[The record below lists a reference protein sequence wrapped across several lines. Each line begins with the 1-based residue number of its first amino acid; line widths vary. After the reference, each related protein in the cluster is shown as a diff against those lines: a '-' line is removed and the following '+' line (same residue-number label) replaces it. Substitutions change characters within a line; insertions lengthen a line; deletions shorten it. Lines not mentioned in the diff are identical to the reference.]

1 MLNILSHFPADSD
14 PRPEQIKIL
23 TGIENAISEG
33 KKFIIVQAPTGAGKS
48 HIAATIAS
56 MSRPPNAAIVD
67 AIDSYDVYRQ
77 SAIDGK
83 YLYEDEFKELPSY
96 GVAVTTVTK
105 SLQQQYATL
114 FPSAAVLK
122 GKQNYVCAIDEDF
135 DCDLAPCMLTP
146 KLLAECKYE
155 NRCPMLNA
163 RRAAMKAKFG
173 VFNYSSLLTLPD
185 FLKRRQFFVC
195 DEASELEDELVKYFS
210 CNIEYA
216 KFKLSDLNM
225 ERLQSNLNGDAY
237 RWLTDLV
244 VALRDKI
251 KDCEQEIQKNKK
263 NKRVLIGQMMKYR
276 FYKNLA
282 EKSES
287 VLTNWYKAEYVT
299 EITKDSAS
307 FTPLYVN
314 MLAQDFFKWSDTVIL
329 MSGTIIDHETYAQTL
344 GIKKD
349 EYAYIEVDSAFDPE
363 KSPIYC
369 DANFK
374 INYKNMDT
382 ALPQLVD
389 KALKICD
396 HFKTDK
402 GIIHTHTFKITEA
415 LVKKTKGQARYLIR
429 ESGITN
435 ETLLSEHYMREDGTV
450 LISPSLGY
458 GTDLKDDFGRFSI
471 IMKTPYLPLG
481 SERIKRLASKNQQ
494 WYEMKALVSLVQM
507 CGRTTRSIDDHSDTF
522 ILDGTAI
529 DLIKR
534 NKNKMP
540 KYFMKRLH

>member
-1 MLNILSHFPADSD
+1 MINLLSHFPADSE

-23 TGIENAISEG
+23 VDIEAAIKDG

-56 MSRPPNAAIVD
+56 VSRPPDASIVNAV
-67 AIDSYDVYRQ
+67 DSYEVYRQ
-77 SAIDGK
+77 GMDGK
-83 YLYEDEFKELPSY
+83 YMYEDEFNALPSF
-96 GVAVTTVTK
+96 GVAVATVTK
-105 SLQQQYATL
+105 SLQQQYQTL
-114 FPSAAVLK
+114 FSSAAVMK
-122 GKQNYVCAIDEDF
+122 GKQNYVCAVDDDF

-146 KLLAECKYE
+146 KLLTECKIA

-163 RRAAMKAKFG
+163 RRTAMKAKFG

-185 FLKRRQFFVC
+185 FLKRRQFFIC
-195 DEASELEDELVKYFS
+195 DEASELEDELVKHYS
-210 CNIEYA
+210 CSIEYS
-216 KFKLSDLNM
+216 KFKLSELNM
-225 ERLQSNLNGDAY
+225 EKLQSNLNGDAY

-244 VALRDKI
+244 VALKEKI
-251 KDCEQEIQKNKK
+251 KECEQEIQKNKK
-263 NKRVLIGQMMKYR
+263 NKRILIGQLMKYR

-282 EKSES
+282 EKGEA

-299 EITKDSAS
+299 EITKDTAT

-314 MLAQDFFKWSDTVIL
+314 MLAQDFFKWGETVIL

-349 EYAYIEVDSAFDPE
+349 EYTYIEVDSAFDPE

-382 ALPQLVD
+382 ALPVLVD
-389 KALKICD
+389 KVVKICE
-396 HFKTDK
+396 HFKNDK
-402 GIIHTHTFKITEA
+402 GIIHTHTFKITDA
-415 LVKKTKGQARYLIR
+415 LVKKIKGQSRFLIR
-429 ESGITN
+429 EAGVTN
-435 ETLLSEHYMREDGTV
+435 EALLTEHYMREDSTV

-481 SERIKRLASKNQQ
+481 SERIKRLADKNQQ

-507 CGRTTRSIDDHSDTF
+507 CGRTTRSKDDHSDTF

-534 NKNKMP
+534 NKAKMP
-540 KYFMKRLH
+540 RYFLRRLH